1 MKILHI
7 FRHPP
12 DEVTREL
19 VAIISREREATEYP
33 LYENSVDYDRLLELI
48 MSKDQVISWW

>member
-12 DEVTREL
+12 DQVIREL
-19 VAIISREREATEYP
+19 VAITSREREATEFL
-33 LYENSVDYDRLLELI
+33 LYEDPVDYDRLLELVI
-48 MSKDQVISWW
+48 TNDQVVSWW

>member
-12 DEVTREL
+12 DQVIREL
-19 VAIISREREATEYP
+19 VAITSREREATEFP
-33 LYENSVDYDRLLELI
+33 LYEGPVDYDRLLELVI
-48 MSKDQVISWW
+48 TNDQVVSWW

>member
-12 DEVTREL
+12 DKVTREL
-19 VAIISREREATEYP
+19 VAITSRERETTEFP
-33 LYENSVDYDRLLELI
+33 LYNDPVDYDRLLELVI
-48 MSKDQVISWW
+48 TNDQVISWW